1 MTISLKFLNYIQGSH
16 MKPLHHI
23 PAPVAHQIMR
33 VSTQLVH
40 ILGPQVAVVVHGSIA
55 LADFHLG
62 HSDLDMLAFVER
74 ADVAQLRALAHLM
87 LAESGQPAPVEFSLV
102 PYVALTPWVHP
113 APYLFHYSESW
124 RVRTQ
129 QLLADPQHDW
139 LAVRTDPDLTA
150 HMVVAHRA
158 GIVTAGQVSLPLPSR
173 ADALAAVWYDIADA
187 VNQVVDEPIYV
198 ILNLC
203 RTACWL
209 RDGSKSAGGRAL
221 LPTLTGEAHA
231 VVAAV
236 LARRDGGDVPMPD
249 AATLQRVAAELLR
262 RITVSAS
269 Q

>member
-1 MTISLKFLNYIQGSH
+1 MRHLPYL
-16 MKPLHHI
+16 
-23 PAPVAHQIMR
+23 PAPIVDQIMR

-62 HSDLDMLAFVER
+62 QSDLDMLAFVER
-74 ADVAQLRALAHLM
+74 ADVAQLRDVAHLM
-87 LAESGQPAPVEFSLV
+87 LAESGQPAPIEFSLV
-102 PYVALTPWVHP
+102 PYAALTPWVHP
-113 APYLFHYSESW
+113 APYLFHYSETW

-139 LAVRTDPDLTA
+139 RAVRTDPDLTA

-158 GIVTAGQVSLPLPSR
+158 GVVTAGQVVLPLPSR

-187 VNQVVDEPIYV
+187 VNQVVDEPVYV

-209 RDGSKSAGGRAL
+209 RDGVVRSKSAGGRAL
-221 LPTLTGEAHA
+221 LPHLTGEAHA
-231 VVAAV
+231 VVAAM
-236 LARRDGGDVPMPD
+236 LALRDGDDVPMPA
-249 AATLQRVAAELLR
+249 AATLQRVAAELLGG
-262 RITVSAS
+262 ITASAL
-269 Q
+269 

>member
-1 MTISLKFLNYIQGSH
+1 MANQLA
-16 MKPLHHI
+16 HI
-23 PAPVAHQIMR
+23 PGVVQAQIR
-33 VSTQLVH
+33 RTTAQLMAV
-40 ILGPQVAVVVHGSIA
+40 LGDGAAVVVHGSIA

-62 HSDLDMLAFVER
+62 QSDLDMLAFVER
-74 ADVAQLRALAHLM
+74 ADVVQLRQIACIM
-87 LAESGQPAPVEFSLV
+87 LAESGQPAPIEFSLV
-102 PYVALTPWVHP
+102 PYAALTPWVHP
-113 APYLFHYSESW
+113 APYLLHYSESW

-158 GIVTAGQVSLPLPSR
+158 GIVTAGQVVFPLPSR

-187 VNQVVDEPIYV
+187 VNQVLDEPVYV

-209 RDGSKSAGGRAL
+209 RDGVVRSKSAGGCAL
-221 LPTLTGEAHA
+221 LPDLTGEAHA

-236 LARRDGGDVPMPD
+236 LALRDGDDVPVPD

-262 RITVSAS
+262 GITASAL

>member
-1 MTISLKFLNYIQGSH
+1 MTYFAHL
-16 MKPLHHI
+16 PLS
-23 PAPVAHQIMR
+23 VVQQIER
-33 VSTQLVH
+33 VSTLLVQV
-40 ILGPQVAVVVHGSIA
+40 LGSHTAVVVHGSIA

-62 HSDLDMLAFVER
+62 HSDLDMLAFVET
-74 ADVAQLRALAHLM
+74 ADGAQLRAVAHIM
-87 LAESGQPAPVEFSLV
+87 LAESGQPAPIEFSLV
-102 PYVALTPWVHP
+102 PYAALTPWVHP

-158 GIVTAGQVSLPLPSR
+158 GMVTAGQVELPLPSR

-187 VNQVVDEPIYV
+187 VNQVVDEPVYV

-209 RDGSKSAGGRAL
+209 RDGVVRSKSAGGRAL
-221 LPTLTGEAHA
+221 LPTLTGEAYD
-231 VVAAV
+231 VVAAM
-236 LARRDGGDVPMPD
+236 LALRYGDAVPMPD
-249 AATLQRVAAELLR
+249 AATLQR
-262 RITVSAS
+262 
-269 Q
+269 